1 MIIDWHGF
9 CYRTDRTKNKN
20 AMTEEEK
27 INQEETVVDE
37 SVVSDSVADKETV
50 VSESVV
56 SDSVADTE
64 SPAEEPAEE
73 KDPLETAQEEIEQ
86 LKTQI
91 LYKTAEF
98 DNYRKRTLKEKAEL
112 ILNGG
117 EKAVSAILPV
127 IDDMERAMENGA
139 KTDDPAVL
147 REGMELIYNKFMKAL
162 EGLGVKKIDTDD
174 ADFNTDMHEAVAMVP
189 GMGDDKKGKVIDCLQ
204 TGYMLNDKIIR
215 HAKVAV
221 GQ

>member
-1 MIIDWHGF
+1 
-9 CYRTDRTKNKN
+9 
-20 AMTEEEK
+20 MTEEEK

>member
-1 MIIDWHGF
+1 
-9 CYRTDRTKNKN
+9 
-20 AMTEEEK
+20 MTEEEK
-27 INQEETVVDE
+27 INQEETVVD
-37 SVVSDSVADKETV
+37 K
-50 VSESVV
+50 SVV

>member
-1 MIIDWHGF
+1 MIGTVF
-9 CYRTDRTKNKN
+9 AGSEAKKKNKK
-20 AMTEEEK
+20 AMTEEEIK
-27 INQEETVVDE
+27 NTQEEEQEPVVNGSPVDE
-37 SVVSDSVADKETV
+37 ETAN
-50 VSESVV
+50 
-56 SDSVADTE
+56 DA
-64 SPAEEPAEE
+64 PAEEPAEE
-73 KDPLETAQEEIEQ
+73 KDPLEAAKAEIEE
-86 LKTQI
+86 LKTQM

-117 EKAVSAILPV
+117 EKAVSAILPI
-127 IDDMERAMENGA
+127 IDDMERAIDNGA

-162 EGLGVKKIDTDD
+162 ESLGVKKIDTAD
-174 ADFNTDMHEAVAMVP
+174 ADFNTDQHEAVAMVP

-204 TGYMLNDKIIR
+204 AGYMLNDKVIR